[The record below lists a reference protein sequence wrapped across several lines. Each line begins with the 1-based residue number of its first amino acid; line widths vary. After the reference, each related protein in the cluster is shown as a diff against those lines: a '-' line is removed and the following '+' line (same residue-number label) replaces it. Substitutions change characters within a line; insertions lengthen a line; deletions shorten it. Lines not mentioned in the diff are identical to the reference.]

1 MGNGGSQARG
11 ERAKE
16 GLESLAWL
24 ASCRLADEHGLECCL
39 PGKRVGRKLVGP
51 GSLVVGF

>member
-1 MGNGGSQARG
+1 MVAHRPERRG
-11 ERAKE
+11 AKE

-24 ASCRLADEHGLECCL
+24 AWRRLADEHGLECCL

-51 GSLVVGF
+51 GCL

>member
-1 MGNGGSQARG
+1 MVARRPEG
-11 ERAKE
+11 RGAKE

-24 ASCRLADEHGLECCL
+24 AWRRLADEHCLECCL

-51 GSLVVGF
+51 GCLVVGS